1 MPLTNEHTQYLS
13 FLLHRQDFWVNF
25 CSTQKCENATKWALH
40 KLQQTAYNV
49 NVSCGAMTSDSALQT
64 SFCHVVQNY
73 MKGFAPQTM
82 SAGSATIIMYA
93 NECIENIY
101 IVNIVNRYIV
111 NIVKRTALIMIKNIA
126 RIANA
131 VQCHN

>member
-1 MPLTNEHTQYLS
+1 
-13 FLLHRQDFWVNF
+13 
-25 CSTQKCENATKWALH
+25 
-40 KLQQTAYNV
+40 
-49 NVSCGAMTSDSALQT
+49 
-64 SFCHVVQNY
+64 

-111 NIVKRTALIMIKNIA
+111 NIVKRTAPIMIKMISMIVLMMTMILNLKLIMTTMILNMKLMMVMMMRNIDDIQQRRTHPTGLHTSA
-126 RIANA
+126 WESNSNWCSLHFLNNDDFVSVDTMR
-131 VQCHN
+131 